1 MVKMNGKVIFNGT
14 LLAGL
19 LICTSIGHYI
29 TSSEATPS
37 MKVMEK
43 KQQKN
48 EGTINMKEIDQAQL
62 IEKAAD
68 KLKENGYQVG
78 FILSIYSENK
88 KEIEAVVRSE
98 TKDKEKAIE
107 EITQTIDEIAKE
119 NKLGV
124 FNTTVNFPD
133 E

>member
-62 IEKAAD
+62 IEKATD

-98 TKDKEKAIE
+98 TKDKKKAIE

>member
-29 TSSEATPS
+29 TNSEATPS
-37 MKVMEK
+37 MKIMEK

-48 EGTINMKEIDQAQL
+48 EGAINMKEIEQAQL
-62 IEKAAD
+62 IEKVTEQ
-68 KLKENGYQVG
+68 LKKKGYQVG
-78 FILSIYSENK
+78 FILSIYPENK

-98 TKDKEKAIE
+98 TKDKEKTIQ
-107 EITQTIDEIAKE
+107 EITRTIDEIAKE

-124 FNTTVNFPD
+124 FNTIVNFPD